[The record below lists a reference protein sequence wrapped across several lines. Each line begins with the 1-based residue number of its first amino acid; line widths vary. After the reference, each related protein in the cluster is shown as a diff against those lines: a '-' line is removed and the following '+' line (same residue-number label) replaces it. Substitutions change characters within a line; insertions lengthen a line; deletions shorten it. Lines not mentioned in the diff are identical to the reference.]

1 MTMKPFIMVS
11 KKLKYQEI
19 NLRNKVTNL
28 YSENYKSLKNEIN
41 EDIRKLKHIP
51 CSKLSKS

>member
-19 NLRNKVTNL
+19 NLRNEVTNL